1 MPKNKVTNMEIKM
14 ASEEAYEL
22 IAQQTEPTALEATM
36 TRVQLFKAGHP
47 NWTKGLEY
55 TEVKRILMLYHKADY
70 HHTEDIF
77 FDNFDNYLNDIDNVG
92 TLARYTLQLAK
103 RL

>member
-1 MPKNKVTNMEIKM
+1 MEIKM

-22 IAQQTEPTALEATM
+22 IAKQKEPTTLEATM
-36 TRVQLFKAGHP
+36 TRVQLFQAGNP

-55 TEVKRILMLYHKADY
+55 SEVKRILMLYHKADY

-77 FDNFDNYLNDIDNVG
+77 FDNFDNYLNNIDNIG

>member
-1 MPKNKVTNMEIKM
+1 MDIKM

-22 IAQQTEPTALEATM
+22 IAQQTEPTTLEATM
-36 TRVQLFKAGHP
+36 TRVQLFQNGNP
-47 NWTKGLEY
+47 NWTNGLEY
-55 TEVKRILMLYHKADY
+55 SEVKRILMLYHTADY

-77 FDNFDNYLNDIDNVG
+77 FENFNSYLNDIDNVG
-92 TLARYTLQLAK
+92 KLAQYTLQLAK